1 MLSLAFVVLQLSA
14 TDLQEFLRAAR
25 AADKALVAGELES
38 ARASFERVLELD
50 PANANASYGLACVEA
65 KALRKPQALEWLGL
79 AIERGFR
86 EPALAKWDKD
96 LASLHEDAAF
106 KAFLVAMAPQALDNP
121 QPTTIWDR
129 RSRTG
134 VKEVDIDRAGKL
146 IVAGCSDG
154 TLALYDASNGAE
166 LRRSAKLGDAIW
178 DLSFSPD
185 AALVAALT
193 YDGNLHLC
201 DAISLEQRH
210 QLKALAPAKS
220 AADSNSGWSFGAQVE
235 FNRDGSRVIAAA
247 RDRLGVLA
255 NTKGEVVATLDD
267 LQGWFCDVPVAWNH
281 DGSKLAYA
289 VGKKLRF
296 RDGTTGARETTT
308 LAAWS
313 GICSLAFSPDGK
325 WIATGHDDGFTRLW
339 NAAVFECVQESEKFF
354 DWATDDF
361 EIASVAFSP
370 DGTRLAYT
378 TTIGA
383 YAGILDVQTFKSL
396 GRSDHLGGRMGEP
409 LVPQWSADGSQVWST
424 YASGV
429 MRVLVQDVAPYRETW
444 LGVGRT
450 PMRSNT
456 DIAAFAS
463 AGGVAVLSSAQRR
476 ILWRNVPLGRA
487 GHMLQTPEGYFDTS
501 VDDLE
506 GMVSERR
513 TTANEVH
520 ELPSIATR
528 AFDPKRV
535 RASQQGV
542 ELAPVKW

>member
-1 MLSLAFVVLQLSA
+1 MS
-14 TDLQEFLRAAR
+14 
-25 AADKALVAGELES
+25 
-38 ARASFERVLELD
+38 
-50 PANANASYGLACVEA
+50 
-65 KALRKPQALEWLGL
+65 QALEWLGL

-129 RSRTG
+129 RSKSD
-134 VKEVDIDRAGKL
+134 VNEVDIDRGGKHV
-146 IVAGCSDG
+146 VAGCEDG
-154 TLALYDASNGAE
+154 TLALYDAASGAE
-166 LRRSAKLGDAIW
+166 LRRSAKLGDTIW
-178 DLSFSPD
+178 DLRFSPD
-185 AALVAALT
+185 ASLVAALT
-193 YDGNLHLC
+193 CDGNLHFC
-201 DAISLEQRH
+201 DATTLEQRARL
-210 QLKALAPAKS
+210 QALTPSKP
-220 AADSNSGWSFGAQVE
+220 DDDDRCGWIFGAQVE

-255 NTKGEVVATLDD
+255 NTKGELVATLDD
-267 LQGWFCDVPVAWNH
+267 LHGWFFDVPIAWNH
-281 DGSKLAYA
+281 DGSRLAYA
-289 VGKKLRF
+289 RGAELRF
-296 RDGTTGARETTT
+296 RSGATGELQVTK
-308 LAAWS
+308 LAAPS
-313 GICSLAFSPDGK
+313 EIGSLAFSPDGK

-339 NAAVFECVQESEKFF
+339 NASDLKYERESKKFV
-354 DWATDDF
+354 DWASSDF
-361 EIASVAFSP
+361 GIGRVAFSP
-370 DGTRLAYT
+370 DSTRLAFT
-378 TTIGA
+378 TYSGA
-383 YAGILDVQTFKSL
+383 YTGIFDAANMAQIGL
-396 GRSDHLGGRMGEP
+396 SDFLGGRMGEP
-409 LVPQWSADGSQVWST
+409 LVPRWSAEGSQVWST

-476 ILWRNVPLGRA
+476 ILWRYVPLGRA

-506 GMVSERR
+506 GMVSEQR

-528 AFDPKRV
+528 AFDPRRI